1 METKNCKICE
11 SPSNNFEEDLRSGIF
26 FFTCPQCGY
35 YQITEE
41 AFEDINL
48 ESITEDDKT
57 LFSGHIRNNSNRE
70 NFLLLNT
77 EMLLKI
83 PEIVLSYKR
92 LTVMEKVDSVLKYL
106 GKEAVTLTDFV
117 DIYLND
123 YARFFLFKPN
133 SLVTIIDFLRK
144 QKYIRIQ
151 DKTDHY
157 TCKLTIEGWGKYEKL
172 KEINVYSKKVFVAF
186 GFNTDF
192 AEGLFKTVQSACYEC
207 NEFNAVKSDPSQHD
221 EKICDKIIADI
232 KESRFIVADFTGQN
246 QGVYYEAG
254 YAMGLGIPV
263 IRTCREDE
271 VDNKKLHFDTRQ
283 YSHISWV
290 NMVGLKKQLIAKIK
304 RIV

>member
-11 SPSNNFEEDLRSGIF
+11 SSPNNFKKDPCSDIF

-48 ESITEDDKT
+48 ESITEDNKT
-57 LFSGHIRNNSNRE
+57 LFSGYVRNNSTIE
-70 NFLLLNT
+70 NPLFLNT
-77 EMLLKI
+77 EMLSKI
-83 PEIVLSYKR
+83 PEIVLPYKR

-106 GKEAVTLTDFV
+106 GNTAKTLTDFV

-123 YARFFLFKPN
+123 YVRFYLFKPN
-133 SLVTIIDFLRK
+133 SLVTIIHFLHK

-157 TCKLTIEGWGKYEKL
+157 TCLLTIEGWGKYEKL

-186 GFNTDF
+186 EFNTDF
-192 AEGLFKTVQSACYEC
+192 AEDLFKTIQSACYEC

-221 EKICDKIIADI
+221 EKICDKIIVDI

-271 VDNKKLHFDTRQ
+271 VDDKKLHFDTRQ
-283 YSHISWV
+283 YPHIPWG
-290 NMVGLKKQLIAKIK
+290 NMVDLKKQLIAKIK